1 MSKISII
8 QQYQQEYLYDKD
20 RRHSIFKIPVFRLV
34 AEVIH
39 AQSAPQCTAQK
50 GERKQ
55 RSLRDAPGT
64 PDGSFFVYTHNDEPK
79 QIDDQKI
86 SHEKHF

>member
-8 QQYQQEYLYDKD
+8 QQYQQEYLHDKD

-64 PDGSFFVYTHNDEPK
+64 PDGSFFIYAHESKANY
-79 QIDDQKI
+79 IDDYKVE
-86 SHEKHF
+86 HE